1 MNTPFTQEG
10 IIFALLNDSEVRTAI
25 TGKLIV
31 GDSVSDYAKENV
43 TVNSLLLGSGSIQR
57 GAVNINIHVPDIS
70 VTVGGKTTKQRN
82 NERLKL
88 LTEMVAT
95 VLTSN
100 GYSSTYN
107 FWLDEESAFTI
118 FKNADGIDNHFAKIK
133 VQFKFHN
140 SNK

>member
-118 FKNADGIDNHFAKIK
+118 LKNAEGIDSHFANIK

-140 SNK
+140 